1 MNTILNKATIKS
13 LRQAGFKVR
22 VLHNR
27 PTQKIQK
34 FDGTAT
40 EYNPKGGITT
50 IQITS
55 PDNVYDVEG
64 IAICSEKDSW
74 NRRMG
79 NSIALGRAINKLNEE
94 VEKLNNLVLY

>member
-1 MNTILNKATIKS
+1 MNTILNKATIKT

-22 VLHNR
+22 VLHCR

-40 EYNPKGGITT
+40 EYNPKGGKTT

-55 PDNVYDVEG
+55 PDSLYDAEG
-64 IAICSEKDSW
+64 TAICSEKDSW

-79 NSIALGRAINKLNEE
+79 NSIALGRAINKLNQEIE
-94 VEKLNNLVLY
+94 NNTLVLY

>member
-1 MNTILNKATIKS
+1 MNTILNKATIKT

-22 VLHNR
+22 VHHTR
-27 PTQKIQK
+27 PIQNIQKI
-34 FDGTAT
+34 DGTAIQ
-40 EYNPKGGITT
+40 YNPKGGKTT

-55 PDNVYDVEG
+55 PDYVYDVEG

-79 NSIALGRAINKLNEE
+79 NSIALGRAINKLNQEIE
-94 VEKLNNLVLY
+94 NNTLVLY

>member
-1 MNTILNKATIKS
+1 MNTILNKATIKT

-22 VLHNR
+22 VLHKR
-27 PTQKIQK
+27 PTKTIQK

-40 EYNPKGGITT
+40 EYNPKGGTTT

-64 IAICSEKDSW
+64 ISICSEKDSW
-74 NRRMG
+74 NRKMG
-79 NSIALGRAINKLNEE
+79 NSIALGRAINKLNQELE
-94 VEKLNNLVLY
+94 NNNLVLY

>member
-1 MNTILNKATIKS
+1 MNTTINKATIKT

-22 VLHNR
+22 VMHKR
-27 PTQKIQK
+27 PFKVIQK
-34 FDGTAT
+34 FDGTST
-40 EYNPKGGITT
+40 EFYPKGGTTT

-55 PDNVYDVEG
+55 PDHVYNVEG
-64 IAICSEKDSW
+64 ISICSDKDSW

-94 VEKLNNLVLY
+94 VRNNNFTLE